1 MPFSLQVFTLA
12 EIRKKEKK
20 AYYYQG
26 QQIIK
31 QENQFHKPDFDT

>member
-12 EIRKKEKK
+12 EIRKKKK
-20 AYYYQG
+20 AYYYQE